1 MLRWSVMFLIIAL
14 VSAILGFG
22 ALAGTAA
29 YFAKTLFLI
38 AMIVFLASLVFGR
51 KKVDL

>member
-14 VSAILGFG
+14 VSAILGFS

-29 YFAKTLFLI
+29 YFAKILFLI
-38 AMIVFLASLVFGR
+38 AMIVFLASLVFGH
-51 KKVDL
+51 KKVNS